1 MKISYNWLRQYID
14 IDQSPEELSKI
25 LTDTGLE
32 VEGLEK
38 HETIKGGFEGLVI
51 GKVLSCEKHPNAD
64 KLSITTV
71 DIGTNSP
78 SPIVCGA
85 PNVAEGQ
92 MVVVATVGTTLYPT
106 EGGDFKIKKA
116 KIRGEL
122 SEGMICAEDE
132 IGLGTSHEGIMV
144 LDTDLTPGTP
154 ASEYFEV
161 ENDYIIE
168 IGLTPNR
175 ADATSHIGVAR
186 DIRAISGNEIKWPSI
201 DAFKIDDQ
209 SLPIDVNVENHEACP
224 RYSGITLN
232 NLQIKES
239 PDWLKQRLKALGLEP
254 INNVVDVTNFVLHE
268 VGQPLHAFDY
278 AKIKDHKVV
287 VKTLPNNTVFKTLDE
302 KERKLKD
309 HDLMICDSDSP
320 MCIAGV
326 FGGIESGI
334 SDTTTSIFLESACFD
349 TAYVRKTA
357 TVHQLKTDASFRFE
371 RGTDPNI
378 TVYALKR
385 AALLLKEVAGATVSS
400 DIVDIYPTPVKDFEV
415 PMSYHHINRLIGQE
429 LPKEKIHKIL
439 SLLDIKSENIV
450 DKGFTALV
458 PPYRVD
464 VQREADVI
472 EEILRIYGFNNI
484 ALPEHV
490 GSTFLANS
498 PVKDPDKIQQKV
510 SSYLV
515 SNGLFEIMTNSLTK
529 PEYASLTESLN
540 EDEHV
545 EILNKLSE
553 DLGVMRQSLLFT
565 GLEVVARNIN
575 HKQKNLKLFE
585 FGKQYFKR
593 ESAYKEERR
602 LVIFLTGANYE
613 EHWDSTEKPVEFN
626 HLKGIAEG
634 VLTKLNVKTSG
645 STDVIPDFFQYG
657 LAFNIGQKNA
667 VEVGSISNK
676 ILKSLGIKQE
686 VLYASFDW
694 DLLLRKTNDNIMVAQ
709 VAKYPEVRRDLSL
722 VINKSVSYKDILELT
737 QKTERNLI
745 KSVDVFDVYEGE
757 RIEQNKKAY
766 ALKFILQDDT
776 KTLTDKVIDKTMK
789 RLMNSFEREL
799 GAIIRQ

>member
-1 MKISYNWLRQYID
+1 MKVSYNWLRQYID
-14 IDQSPEELSKI
+14 IDQTPEELSKI

-38 HETIKGGFEGLVI
+38 HETIKGGLEGLVI
-51 GKVLSCEKHPNAD
+51 GKVLTCAKHPNAD
-64 KLSITTV
+64 KLSVTTV
-71 DIGTNSP
+71 DIGNGTV

-92 MVVVATVGTTLYPT
+92 MVVVATVGTMLYPT
-106 EGGDFKIKKA
+106 GGDEFQIKKA
-116 KIRGEL
+116 KIRGEV

-132 IGLGTSHEGIMV
+132 IGLGTNHDGIMV
-144 LDTDLTPGTP
+144 LDTNLKPGTP
-154 ASEYFEV
+154 ASQYFEI
-161 ENDYIIE
+161 ENDYVIE

-186 DIRAISGNEIKWPSI
+186 DIRAVTGNEVKWPSVE
-201 DAFKIDDQ
+201 AFKVDDH
-209 SLPIDVNVENHEACP
+209 SLPIEVIVENLEACP
-224 RYSGITLN
+224 RYSGITLSN
-232 NLQIKES
+232 IQIKES
-239 PDWLKQRLKALGLEP
+239 PDWLKQKLMALGLAP

-278 AKIKDHKVV
+278 AKIKGKKVV
-287 VKTLPNNTVFKTLDE
+287 VKTLPNNTPFKTLDE
-302 KERKLKD
+302 KERKLED
-309 HDLMICDSDSP
+309 HDLMICDSESP

-334 SDTTTSIFLESACFD
+334 SDTTTTMFLESAYFD
-349 TAYVRKTA
+349 AAYIRKTA

-385 AALLLKEVAGATVSS
+385 AALLLKEVAGATISS
-400 DIVDIYPTPVKDFEV
+400 EIIDVYPNQVKDFEV
-415 PMSYHHINRLIGQE
+415 PVTYHHINRLIGQE
-429 LPKEKIHKIL
+429 LPKDRINGIL
-439 SLLDIKSENIV
+439 TSLDIKLENV
-450 DKGFTALV
+450 TDAGFTAVV

-484 ALPEHV
+484 DLPEHV
-490 GSTFLANS
+490 GSSFLANS
-498 PVKDPDKIQQKV
+498 PAKDPDKIQQKV

-515 SNGLFEIMTNSLTK
+515 SNGLYEIMTNSLTK
-529 PEYASLTESLN
+529 PEYASLTKSLKD
-540 EDEHV
+540 DEHV

-585 FGKQYFKR
+585 FGKQYFKK
-593 ESAYKEERR
+593 EEGYKEERR
-602 LVIFLTGANYE
+602 LALFLTGATQE
-613 EHWDSTEKPVEFN
+613 EHWDSPEKSVEFH
-626 HLKGIAEG
+626 HLKGLAEG
-634 VLTKLNVKTSG
+634 VLAKLNLQTSG
-645 STDVIPDFFQYG
+645 STDSVTDILHYG
-657 LAFNIGQKNA
+657 LSLTLGQKVA
-667 VEVGSISNK
+667 VELGSVSPK
-676 ILKSLGIKQE
+676 ILKALGIKQE

-694 DLLLRKTNDNIMVAQ
+694 DLLLRKTNDNIMVKP

-766 ALKFILQDDT
+766 ALKFILQDNT

-789 RLMNSFEREL
+789 RLMDSFEKEL